1 MSTWLLAAI
10 VVVPLIAGLGLI
22 GVLARGIYNH
32 ADIPNSN
39 LIALG
44 IAALLCIAPP
54 LLNFTIKTSGGTE
67 ISVVKEQL
75 QTQTQ
80 QIKNDFGAQGGK
92 LNGKIESLNRRVA
105 ALEKEK
111 GTAAAPAEA
120 QNPNSGKV
128 VVVLHVEDRKDLAD
142 QIQDYLLQEGYSAN
156 VVYTDFTELSDAN
169 RLASGGVAIVSAD
182 NNAALRAEVEKV
194 LKTKFPQMQ
203 NAVDSSS
210 PKLVGTSV
218 QVRLF

>member
-44 IAALLCIAPP
+44 IAALLCIAPT

-92 LNGKIESLNRRVA
+92 LNGKIESLSRRVA

-111 GTAAAPAEA
+111 GPAVASAAA
-120 QNPNSGKV
+120 NPNSGKV
-128 VVVLHVEDRKDLAD
+128 VVVLHVEERKDLAD

-156 VVYTDFTELSDAN
+156 VVYTDFTELSDAS
-169 RLASGGVAIVSAD
+169 RLASGSVAIVSAE
-182 NNAALRAEVEKV
+182 NNAALRAEVATL
-194 LKTKFPQMQ
+194 LKAKFPQMQ
-203 NAVDSSS
+203 SAVESSS
-210 PKLVGTSV
+210 TKLVGTSV

>member
-10 VVVPLIAGLGLI
+10 VGVPLIAGLGLI

-44 IAALLCIAPP
+44 IAALLCIAPT

-92 LNGKIESLNRRVA
+92 LNGKIESLSRRVA

-111 GTAAAPAEA
+111 GPAAASAA
-120 QNPNSGKV
+120 ANPNSGKV
-128 VVVLHVEDRKDLAD
+128 VVVLHVEERKDLAD

-169 RLASGGVAIVSAD
+169 RLASGAVAIVSAE
-182 NNAALRAEVEKV
+182 NNAALRAEVATV
-194 LKTKFPQMQ
+194 LKAKFPQMQ
-203 NAVDSSS
+203 SAVDSSS
-210 PKLVGTSV
+210 TKLVGTSV

>member
-44 IAALLCIAPP
+44 IAALLCIAPT

-92 LNGKIESLNRRVA
+92 LNGKIESLSRRVA

-111 GTAAAPAEA
+111 GPAVASAAA
-120 QNPNSGKV
+120 NPNSGKV
-128 VVVLHVEDRKDLAD
+128 VVVLHVEERKDLAD

-156 VVYTDFTELSDAN
+156 VVYTDFTELSDAS
-169 RLASGGVAIVSAD
+169 RLASGSVAIVSAE
-182 NNAALRAEVEKV
+182 NNAALRAEVATV
-194 LKTKFPQMQ
+194 LKAKFPQMQ
-203 NAVDSSS
+203 SAVESSS
-210 PKLVGTSV
+210 TKLVVTSV